1 MLPHLKNEF
10 YLCGSDTP
18 HGMMREYF
26 SKIPWDDCKQH
37 RVIAVD
43 WSLIDLCKWQ
53 LLMICEC
60 WFLKQ
65 SLIKQF
71 SIFWTVKSFLIA
83 ASTHIQKEAFN
94 FIRTILAINNVVTMH
109 SRNLSQLGIQYSCC
123 WFEYYLLLTQHLA
136 GTLRCYMWIDL
147 VGKWKKSIGVYQ
159 YQVHLWLWFYWSMI
173 L

>member
-1 MLPHLKNEF
+1 MFHQFFSKTWFFVMPFIDMGIESICNTIALIPHLKNEF

-94 FIRTILAINNVVTMH
+94 LDFFILFF
-109 SRNLSQLGIQYSCC
+109 RNIFLFRITAMKRLK
-123 WFEYYLLLTQHLA
+123 A
-136 GTLRCYMWIDL
+136 
-147 VGKWKKSIGVYQ
+147 
-159 YQVHLWLWFYWSMI
+159 
-173 L
+173 